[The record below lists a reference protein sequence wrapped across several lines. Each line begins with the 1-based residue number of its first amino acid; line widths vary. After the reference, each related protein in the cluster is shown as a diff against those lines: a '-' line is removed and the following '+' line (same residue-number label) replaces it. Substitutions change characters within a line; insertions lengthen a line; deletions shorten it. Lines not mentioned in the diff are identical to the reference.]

1 MDVNATNIEEIVR
14 QVLNSMEGHTGA
26 GKSVS
31 GNVAGEIPK
40 TARVAMLTS
49 LEHYDIKE
57 FPIPEVGDD
66 DILVKVEGCG
76 ICGTDAHEF
85 KKDPFGLIPV
95 ANHRAVSAYRHCGCK
110 KSAGV
115 AGLSVLCLPQL

>member
-1 MDVNATNIEEIVR
+1 MRHVRQPLHPLKGRTCRHADKRHVRRKAGKEKKMDVNATNIEEIVR

-66 DILVKVEGCG
+66 DILVKV
-76 ICGTDAHEF
+76 
-85 KKDPFGLIPV
+85 
-95 ANHRAVSAYRHCGCK
+95 
-110 KSAGV
+110 
-115 AGLSVLCLPQL
+115 

>member
-31 GNVAGEIPK
+31 GNVAGEIPT

-49 LEHYDIKE
+49 LEH
-57 FPIPEVGDD
+57 
-66 DILVKVEGCG
+66 
-76 ICGTDAHEF
+76 
-85 KKDPFGLIPV
+85 
-95 ANHRAVSAYRHCGCK
+95 
-110 KSAGV
+110 
-115 AGLSVLCLPQL
+115 

>member
-1 MDVNATNIEEIVR
+1 MRHVRQPLHPLKGRTCRHADKRHVRRKAGKEKKMDVNATNIEEIVR

-49 LEHYDIKE
+49 LEHYDIK
-57 FPIPEVGDD
+57 
-66 DILVKVEGCG
+66 
-76 ICGTDAHEF
+76 
-85 KKDPFGLIPV
+85 
-95 ANHRAVSAYRHCGCK
+95 
-110 KSAGV
+110 
-115 AGLSVLCLPQL
+115 